1 MNALGKAAAALG
13 GVFVPLVLALILV
26 FGGIWLGGH
35 PQVLPGFVRG
45 ALVDEDRAARAEI
58 IDLIEDDYYRD
69 IPESKIEQDSLT
81 GIVEGLDRFSAY
93 ITPAQVA
100 EFEQSLEGRFEGV
113 GLSVDEDPRGLRV
126 TEIFDGSPAARAGIE
141 PGEFVTAVNGR
152 PLAGVS
158 SEVATSRIKGKAG
171 TRVRLELIDPEDGE
185 ARTLRLERAEVQVP
199 IVEGRTVERDGR
211 RLGVVEL
218 RTFSEGASDQLRRRI
233 DKQLEGG
240 VDGIV
245 LDLRGNG
252 GGRVDEAVFVSSIF
266 IEDGLV
272 TYLQGRSRP
281 KREFEATGD
290 AIDADVPVVVLVD
303 RFSASASEI
312 VAGALRDR
320 ERATVV
326 GTRTFGKGVFQDVKE
341 LSNGGLLELTAGQYF
356 LPSGENIGMKG
367 VRPTV
372 RASDDP
378 ETTRDE
384 ALPVA
389 LRTLAEKAAGG

>member
-367 VRPTV
+367 VRPMV
-372 RASDDP
+372 RATDDP
-378 ETTRDE
+378 DTTRDE

-389 LRTLAEKAAGG
+389 LRTLAEK